1 MYQSNLRDEVLMS
14 LRKIKNNVETAE
26 SPKVDMWCHLGT
38 SFIRAPGEGSVHFS
52 LSLMNICPSIK
63 SPSCL
68 NLSHLARLTKCF
80 IYRHIHDVN
89 VIFDIVE
96 DVLQQTWGIEEITEK
111 FQKAEEGESFW
122 KVSFTQRDD
131 IPEDI
136 FKRNGYIEITEDDE
150 YISRYD
156 LTYLTPF
163 HKLRCKVSYR
173 DLFLFSS
180 YADNE
185 RV

>member
-1 MYQSNLRDEVLMS
+1 M
-14 LRKIKNNVETAE
+14 
-26 SPKVDMWCHLGT
+26 
-38 SFIRAPGEGSVHFS
+38 
-52 LSLMNICPSIK
+52 LSLFMFPLCALHFLTDNTDPAD
-63 SPSCL
+63 L
-68 NLSHLARLTKCF
+68 THLARLTKWF

-156 LTYLTPF
+156 LTYLTPCF

-185 RV
+185 RVQCIIELLSSSVIFLH

>member
-1 MYQSNLRDEVLMS
+1 M
-14 LRKIKNNVETAE
+14 
-26 SPKVDMWCHLGT
+26 
-38 SFIRAPGEGSVHFS
+38 FS
-52 LSLMNICPSIK
+52 LFLFPVCTLHFLTDK
-63 SPSCL
+63 TDL
-68 NLSHLARLTKCF
+68 ADLSHLARLTKWF
-80 IYRHIHDVN
+80 IYQHIHDVN
-89 VIFDIVE
+89 VLFDIVE

-111 FQKAEEGESFW
+111 FQKPDEGESFW

-156 LTYLTPF
+156 LTYLTPCF

-173 DLFLFSS
+173 DLLSLFFLGRQRTCVMRNRTPKFFCYIFTLNSINLLCPLT
-180 YADNE
+180 ACP
-185 RV
+185 